1 MKKKDQKK
9 TGWFLI
15 DVLRIR
21 VIVVYPGNMIYSDWT
36 DPPTLSFCLMTSPF
50 FNSLIAASL
59 MERNP
64 WPHQVLLFSRIT
76 PV

>member
-1 MKKKDQKK
+1 MEKKKKK
-9 TGWFLI
+9 KAGWLLI

-36 DPPTLSFCLMTSPF
+36 DPRTLSFCLMTSPF
-50 FNSLIAASL
+50 FNFLIAPSL
-59 MERNP
+59 VEGNP